1 MGVLHT
7 PSRHTFEC
15 DGTQRVFP
23 IPSLMISQDFV
34 RIEIDGVLQSDRKQ
48 WDIVNNSLVF
58 VLAPISGAILDVQ
71 VASDSESLGEL
82 GMISNVDILAQNITN
97 VNKIANNIVDIQNA
111 EENAIIAK
119 EEAWRAEAE
128 RLTANSYATEPE
140 DVFVK
145 IYTSNNDGTFTI
157 TNTADY
163 SSYHWE
169 RKATSLVITGIIDDD
184 IISEEKV
191 YSNSKVV
198 ELLEGKLN
206 DNNGVIDLGSI
217 TDIVE

>member
-1 MGVLHT
+1 MPRV
-7 PSRHTFEC
+7 PSSLNNVDTAVNRNIDNSQYDNVKKVADNIDVVSTI
-15 DGTQRVFP
+15 GTD
-23 IPSLMISQDFV
+23 L
-34 RIEIDGVLQSDRKQ
+34 
-48 WDIVNNSLVF
+48 N
-58 VLAPISGAILDVQ
+58 LAGWTSILDAGAITDAIEMEETGISLIKTVATNIDDVTI
-71 VASDSESLGEL
+71 V
-82 GMISNVDILAQNITN
+82 
-97 VNKIANNIVDIQNA
+97 ANNIIDIQNA
-111 EENAIIAK
+111 EENVIIAK

-140 DVFVK
+140 DVYVK

-157 TNTADY
+157 TDTTDY

-169 RKATSLVITGIIDDD
+169 RKATTLIIEGIIDDD

-191 YSNSKVV
+191 YSSSKVV

-217 TDIVE
+217 TDIIE